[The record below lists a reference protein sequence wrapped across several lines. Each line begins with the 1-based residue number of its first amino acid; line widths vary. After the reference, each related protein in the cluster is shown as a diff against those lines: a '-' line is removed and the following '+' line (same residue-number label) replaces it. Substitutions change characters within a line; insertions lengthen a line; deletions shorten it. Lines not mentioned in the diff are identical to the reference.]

1 MAYPTVSTPWSP
13 PSAAEEMRIVRE
25 GRPERD
31 EPQRRRSLFR
41 RLIGGLGRL
50 LSGPADWA
58 GARSIGRGAAAIR
71 GFAEAARSSEPR
83 DGPFRT
89 TEGKFDLRAT
99 AFLQG
104 AAAAQLE
111 ARLAT
116 RRRHTAL
123 AAYAALLIG
132 GAFTLILLRTLPS
145 VPWTP
150 LRLLPVV
157 CFVPFCLLFFLVGFY
172 QALLNFQ
179 LRTGRLAT
187 WREYL
192 TSGEQF
198 WPR

>member
-1 MAYPTVSTPWSP
+1 MHGH
-13 PSAAEEMRIVRE
+13 
-25 GRPERD
+25 GRQD
-31 EPQRRRSLFR
+31 EPRRRRGLSR
-41 RLIGGLGRL
+41 RLIGGVGWL

-83 DGPFRT
+83 DGRFRT
-89 TEGKFDLRAT
+89 TEGRFDLPAT

-104 AAAAQLE
+104 ATVAQLE
-111 ARLAT
+111 ARLAA
-116 RRRHTAL
+116 RRRQTAR

-132 GAFTLILLRTLPS
+132 GAFTLILLRTLLS

-157 CFVPFCLLFFLVGFY
+157 WFLPFCLLFFLVGFY

-192 TSGEQF
+192 TNGEQF